1 MMGRKTMPTTASAV
15 PTSMKGMRRPR
26 RLWQRSES
34 EPKNGRR
41 KRARTLSAA
50 MIMPEKVSS
59 RWNVFV
65 SMSGTTLLYI
75 CQNAQME
82 KNAKPIRT
90 VLRTL
95 SFTGSS

>member
-1 MMGRKTMPTTASAV
+1 
-15 PTSMKGMRRPR
+15 
-26 RLWQRSES
+26 
-34 EPKNGRR
+34 
-41 KRARTLSAA
+41 

-65 SMSGTTLLYI
+65 SMSGITLLYI